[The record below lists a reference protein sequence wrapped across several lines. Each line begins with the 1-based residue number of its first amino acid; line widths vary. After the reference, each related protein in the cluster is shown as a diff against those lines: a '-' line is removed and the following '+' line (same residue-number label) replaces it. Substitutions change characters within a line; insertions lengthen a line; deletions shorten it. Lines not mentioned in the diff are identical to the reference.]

1 MPLVTERRGRL
12 FTVSASIALVLL
24 VTLALVSRAEATET
38 IFWDNYSGDP
48 DSIGFSDISGAGG
61 AALNLAGVEL
71 AGPEGMA
78 YDSASGRIFVAGYE
92 SGPDKK
98 GQIIWAN
105 INGSGAGVL
114 NTTGAVVDEPMGVA
128 VDPVNRLIYW
138 LNTEGSGN
146 GSVAY
151 ARLDGSGG
159 GLLNTA
165 GAPAFDSPYRL
176 AFDPATGKVFW
187 YDEIG
192 TTDTIAFANVN
203 GSGGGTLNLSGA
215 PTLGGVNG
223 FTVDSAAGRLYW
235 TEGDDLNYVSVNG
248 GSGGAI
254 DLTGADIRSAYGL
267 ALDPANGTVYWGNYD
282 GGNGENAGAIG
293 FVRLSGG
300 GGSITPSSAAP
311 AIGPQ
316 DPVIVKS
323 PTGTGAPLTTRN
335 PKNRAEL
342 TCSSGSWGADAAGG
356 NVYQAPNA
364 FAYQWLRNGA
374 PIANATASTFV
385 AKSAGQY
392 SCTVTGSNPVGS
404 ASQTSSAVNV
414 KASKVKLTTKKKA
427 KADAG
432 DLVTFKVKAVNQGD
446 LAAKKSTKLCV
457 KLPKAAKDDLKAPK
471 CKKLG
476 LKGRGKKTLTLKVK
490 VKPAAD
496 EGAAKLTFQV
506 KGSPGK
512 AAKSKITVR

>member
-1 MPLVTERRGRL
+1 LSLATERRGRF
-12 FTVSASIALVLL
+12 FTVSASIVLVLL
-24 VTLALVSRAEATET
+24 AMLALVSRAQATET
-38 IFWDNYSGDP
+38 VFWDNYSGEP
-48 DSIGFSDISGAGG
+48 ESIGYSDISGAGG
-61 AALNLAGVEL
+61 GALNLSGVDL

-78 YDSASGRIFVAGYE
+78 YDSVTGRIFVAGYE
-92 SGPDKK
+92 SGLDKK

-105 INGSGAGVL
+105 INGSGGGVL
-114 NTTGAVVDEPMGVA
+114 NTTGAPVDEPMGVA

-138 LNTEGSGN
+138 LNTDGPGN
-146 GSVAY
+146 GSIGF

-159 GLLNTA
+159 GQLNTA

-176 AFDPATGKVFW
+176 GFDPATGKLFW

-203 GSGGGTLNLSGA
+203 GSGGGTLDLSGA

-248 GSGGAI
+248 GSGGTVN
-254 DLTGADIRSAYGL
+254 LTGADIRSAYGL

-282 GGNGENAGAIG
+282 SGDGENAGAIG

-300 GGSITPSSAAP
+300 GGSITPSPAAP
-311 AIGPQ
+311 VKGPQ

-323 PTGTGAPLTTRN
+323 PAGTGAPAITRS
-335 PKNRAEL
+335 PGNRAEL
-342 TCSSGSWGADAAGG
+342 TCSSGSWGADAVGG

-374 PIANATASTFV
+374 PITGATAPTL
-385 AKSAGQY
+385 AAQAAGQY

-404 ASQTSSAVNV
+404 AAQVSAVMNV
-414 KASKVKLTTKKKA
+414 KASKFKVTTKKKA

-446 LAAKKSTKLCV
+446 LKPKNAKLCV

-476 LKGRGKKTLTLKVK
+476 LKGGAKKTLTLKVK

-496 EGAAKLTFQV
+496 EGTDKLTFQV
-506 KGSPGK
+506 KGTAGK